1 MYRSRFSRRR
11 TLLLAENCSWMHA
24 SARGLTAP
32 AHIAYSVRNS
42 MGHAASRPQPAADWT
57 PAVLTEYEIGR
68 AIWAAEAVARSEK
81 TIAEVGTRPVD
92 SLDALE
98 SDLRECLKLVH
109 DSEDVRF
116 WTRPAGETRVRYGF
130 YREAWA
136 LGALD
141 FLDRT
146 ELASADRA
154 WISGLLFGYRA
165 DAIQQFINR
174 SSRRPKRL

>member
-1 MYRSRFSRRR
+1 MAQ
-11 TLLLAENCSWMHA
+11 TN
-24 SARGLTAP
+24 
-32 AHIAYSVRNS
+32 
-42 MGHAASRPQPAADWT
+42 AAIQANEWV
-57 PAVLTEYEIGR
+57 PAVLSEYEVGR

-81 TIAEVGTRPVD
+81 PVAEVGTRPVD

-98 SDLRECLKLVH
+98 GDLRECLKLVH

-136 LGALD
+136 LAALD
-141 FLDRT
+141 FLDRA
-146 ELASADRA
+146 ELASTDRA

-165 DAIQQFINR
+165 DAIQQFIDR
-174 SSRRPKRL
+174 SRPTPYEALKPIR